1 MINTDATVVRALT
14 ADTIRALVRG
24 APAPIRHAQ
33 LNVAQ
38 SCELAGAMTAE
49 AVLDV
54 GSASVRVA
62 ATAPSVPEAL
72 ELVKE
77 RALRRLAALTPA
89 S

>member
-14 ADTIRALVRG
+14 ADTIRTLVHG

-33 LNVAQ
+33 LNLAH
-38 SCELAGAMTAE
+38 SCELAGAVTAE

-54 GSASVRVA
+54 GGATVRVA
-62 ATAPSVPEAL
+62 ATAAGVPEAL
-72 ELVKE
+72 ELMTE